1 MHWKN
6 FCVAHNLYPRIAIGC
21 AAIVWSIP
29 AYAYLDP
36 ATGSVILQGLL
47 AGIAGVM
54 VVARLYWTRIKSF
67 TRRLLGIKEPVDQFA
82 PPSDPGILNERK

>member
-6 FCVAHNLYPRIAIGC
+6 FCVAHSLIPRIAIGC

-67 TRRLLGIKEPVDQFA
+67 TRRLFGMREPVDPFA
-82 PPSDPGILNERK
+82 SPSDPAVQNERK